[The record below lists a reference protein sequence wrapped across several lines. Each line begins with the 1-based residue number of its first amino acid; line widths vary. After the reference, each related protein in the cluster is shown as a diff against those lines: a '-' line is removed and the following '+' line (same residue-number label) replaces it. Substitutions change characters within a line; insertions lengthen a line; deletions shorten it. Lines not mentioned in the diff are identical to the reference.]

1 MESKIKI
8 EAETAHYNRLAKEKS
23 PYLLQ
28 HATNPVDWYP
38 WGDEAFEKARKED
51 KPIFLSIGYSTCHWC
66 HVMENESFQDTG
78 IARVMNEA
86 FVSIK
91 VDREERPDI
100 DNIYMTVCQMIT
112 GSGGWP
118 LSIIMTPDKK
128 PFYAG
133 TYIPRESRFGL
144 IGLSELVPRIKELW
158 ETRKNDVM
166 HTADQITEAL
176 SHASAPT
183 SDGELGE
190 PILKSAFEQFEQSY
204 DKRFGGFG
212 AAPKF
217 PTPQNFLFL
226 LRYWKRSGDEQAL
239 EMVEQTLRAMRQG
252 GIYDHLGF
260 GFHRYS
266 TDIQWVQPHFEKML
280 YDQALMAMAYT
291 EAFQATGKKEYKDV
305 AGEIFTYVM
314 RDMTASGGA
323 FFSAEDADSEGAE
336 GKFYLWN
343 AAEIRNVLE
352 ADDAELAMT
361 LFDIKDEGNFDD
373 PGIGSKAGLNI
384 LHETKSITELAEDL
398 GFPID
403 QLKSRLERIRN
414 RLFTERERRIHPRKD
429 DKILTDWNGLMIA
442 ALAFGGQVF
451 DEPRYIEAAQKAAN
465 FIMGNMRS
473 PDGRLFHR
481 FREGQ
486 AAIEANIDDYAFFIW
501 GMINLYE
508 ATFDIRYLRDA
519 LELNGDMLDHFWDK
533 SERGL
538 YFTADDAEK
547 LPVRQKELY
556 DGALPSGN
564 SIAALNL
571 YHIGRITGI
580 MGYEGQAEDIIN
592 MSSGQ
597 VRRSPQAFAMLL
609 CALDFELGPTYEIV
623 IVGRPAADDTQEMLK
638 EVRSRF
644 IPNKI
649 VVVKPTGH
657 DSPDIVHF
665 ADFIKAQTSI
675 DGKATAYIC
684 HNYTCDLPTTDAKKL
699 VELLEAKSTNGQ

>member
-1 MESKIKI
+1 
-8 EAETAHYNRLAKEKS
+8 
-23 PYLLQ
+23 
-28 HATNPVDWYP
+28 
-38 WGDEAFEKARKED
+38 
-51 KPIFLSIGYSTCHWC
+51 
-66 HVMENESFQDTG
+66 
-78 IARVMNEA
+78 
-86 FVSIK
+86 
-91 VDREERPDI
+91 
-100 DNIYMTVCQMIT
+100 
-112 GSGGWP
+112 
-118 LSIIMTPDKK
+118 MTPDKK

-133 TYIPRESRFGL
+133 TYIPRETRFGL

-158 ETRKNDVM
+158 QSRRNDVV

-176 SHASAPT
+176 SHASSPS

-190 PILKSAFEQFEQSY
+190 PILKSAFEQFQQSY

-212 AAPKF
+212 VAPKF
-217 PTPQNFLFL
+217 PTPHNFFLL
-226 LRYWKRSGDEQAL
+226 LRYWKRSGEDEAL
-239 EMVEQTLRAMRQG
+239 EMVERTLRAMRQG

-266 TDIQWVQPHFEKML
+266 TDIQWVHPHFEKML
-280 YDQALMAMAYT
+280 YDQALTAMAYI
-291 EAFQATGKKEYKDV
+291 EAYQATGRQEYRDI
-305 AGEIFTYVM
+305 AGEIFTYVV
-314 RDMTASGGA
+314 RDMTSPSGA
-323 FFSAEDADSEGAE
+323 FFSAEDADSEGVE
-336 GKFYLWN
+336 GKFYTWSVADIH
-343 AAEIRNVLE
+343 AALKP
-352 ADDAELAMT
+352 DDAELAMII
-361 LFDIKDEGNFDD
+361 FNIKDEGNFEE
-373 PGIGSKAGLNI
+373 PGISTIAGLNI
-384 LHETKSITELAEDL
+384 LHEIKSISELAAEL
-398 GFPID
+398 GLSVD
-403 QLKSRLERIRN
+403 ELKFRANRIRIK
-414 RLFTERERRIHPRKD
+414 LFEEREKRIHPRKD

-442 ALAFGGQVF
+442 ALALGGQVF
-451 DEPRYIEAAQKAAN
+451 DEPQYIEAARKAAN

-486 AAIEANIDDYAFFIW
+486 AAIDANIDDYAFFIW

-533 SERGL
+533 SEGGL
-538 YFTADDAEK
+538 FFTADDAEK

-592 MSSGQ
+592 LSSGQ
-597 VRRSPQAFAMLL
+597 VRRTPQAFSMLL

-623 IVGRPAADDTQEMLK
+623 IVGRPSADDTQEMLK
-638 EVRSRF
+638 EIRSRF

-675 DGKATAYIC
+675 GGKATAYIC
-684 HNYTCDLPTTDAKKL
+684 HNQTCDLPTTDAKKM
-699 VELLEAKSTNGQ
+699 VEILEAKSSGGQYSG